1 MDENY
6 SEIIEILCRKTNYD
20 IALII
25 IKHLYFIEHSIEC
38 PKCKR
43 KVLREE
49 IIDSEYLCSEN
60 VIFVVYVSIHLQIV
74 NFVKFNEKQYYI
86 FCKRV

>member
-6 SEIIEILCRKTNYD
+6 SEIIEILCKKTNYD

-49 IIDSEYLCSEN
+49 MIDTEYLCSEKC
-60 VIFVVYVSIHLQIV
+60 
-74 NFVKFNEKQYYI
+74 NFCGICINQFTNCKFCE
-86 FCKRV
+86 V